1 MNYNELLNKMS
12 SKLSS
17 ASSKISGSRTT
28 NNAVSTP
35 KEDNTSTML
44 NKIGLEIQR
53 QGGY

>member
-12 SKLSS
+12 SKMSS

-28 NNAVSTP
+28 NSAATP